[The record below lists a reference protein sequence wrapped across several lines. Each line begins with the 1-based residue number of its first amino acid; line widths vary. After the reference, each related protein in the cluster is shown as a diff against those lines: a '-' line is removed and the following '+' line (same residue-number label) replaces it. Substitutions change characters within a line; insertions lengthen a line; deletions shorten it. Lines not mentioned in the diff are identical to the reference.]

1 MPVPHHPPAALA
13 EWWGYSAD
21 TVLEPDTLIRQRPT
35 PRIHALTY
43 KQQRQVLNA
52 LWRMLR
58 NPAQLLAF
66 LMVVGYGAISIL
78 MIAFLLI
85 VPIPADF
92 RDLLALLGLQ
102 EDILAQLQNLR
113 GRSP

>member
-85 VPIPADF
+85 VPSPPISATCWHCWGCKKIF
-92 RDLLALLGLQ
+92 WHSCRTCA
-102 EDILAQLQNLR
+102 